1 MGTIIAIGAG
11 IAVLTGIG
19 AGIGIARSYTVQ
31 SERVVDYTFDDD
43 NEDVSTTIE
52 KLQKSGLRSDFEK
65 LIQIKTGYIESSIEN
80 LDEEGKPSKKKNR
93 VVGFNADELVDKL
106 KKDGKTPNENVFAME
121 IEREDTPHII
131 ALSGYNE
138 LLKQA
143 GEKPLALKDHQAAVY
158 LGSALYSDEFKEI
171 MSKALQG
178 NIHVTMDGKTWSLGE
193 KVMNKEIVADRA
205 ITLGFALIVPDKA
218 YEQMTAGNG
227 TTYLD
232 GVLKPSKTEKQ
243 GLIRVYQE
251 MNQKLDK
258 VGISYDCF
266 LQSLGR
272 RMFYGVCA
280 SYITIYLAVIFL
292 IIGNTVISVQFL
304 TNQQKIGRR
313 YQTLIRLGA
322 TSNALCRSARKQIN
336 WYFGIPVFLGAA
348 GSIPAMASLFS
359 LFVETG
365 EGTQKV
371 LLLSASGMILLL
383 LIVELIYILEVK
395 KLSDRYLLYLMVPER
410 EE

>member
-1 MGTIIAIGAG
+1 M
-11 IAVLTGIG
+11 
-19 AGIGIARSYTVQ
+19 
-31 SERVVDYTFDDD
+31 
-43 NEDVSTTIE
+43 
-52 KLQKSGLRSDFEK
+52 
-65 LIQIKTGYIESSIEN
+65 
-80 LDEEGKPSKKKNR
+80 
-93 VVGFNADELVDKL
+93 
-106 KKDGKTPNENVFAME
+106 
-121 IEREDTPHII
+121 
-131 ALSGYNE
+131 
-138 LLKQA
+138 
-143 GEKPLALKDHQAAVY
+143 
-158 LGSALYSDEFKEI
+158 
-171 MSKALQG
+171 
-178 NIHVTMDGKTWSLGE
+178 
-193 KVMNKEIVADRA
+193 
-205 ITLGFALIVPDKA
+205 
-218 YEQMTAGNG
+218 
-227 TTYLD
+227 
-232 GVLKPSKTEKQ
+232 EKQ

>member
-1 MGTIIAIGAG
+1 
-11 IAVLTGIG
+11 
-19 AGIGIARSYTVQ
+19 
-31 SERVVDYTFDDD
+31 
-43 NEDVSTTIE
+43 
-52 KLQKSGLRSDFEK
+52 
-65 LIQIKTGYIESSIEN
+65 
-80 LDEEGKPSKKKNR
+80 
-93 VVGFNADELVDKL
+93 
-106 KKDGKTPNENVFAME
+106 
-121 IEREDTPHII
+121 
-131 ALSGYNE
+131 
-138 LLKQA
+138 
-143 GEKPLALKDHQAAVY
+143 
-158 LGSALYSDEFKEI
+158 
-171 MSKALQG
+171 
-178 NIHVTMDGKTWSLGE
+178 
-193 KVMNKEIVADRA
+193 
-205 ITLGFALIVPDKA
+205 
-218 YEQMTAGNG
+218 
-227 TTYLD
+227 
-232 GVLKPSKTEKQ
+232 
-243 GLIRVYQE
+243 
-251 MNQKLDK
+251 
-258 VGISYDCF
+258 
-266 LQSLGR
+266 
-272 RMFYGVCA
+272 MFYGVCA

-383 LIVELIYILEVK
+383 LIVELIYILEGK